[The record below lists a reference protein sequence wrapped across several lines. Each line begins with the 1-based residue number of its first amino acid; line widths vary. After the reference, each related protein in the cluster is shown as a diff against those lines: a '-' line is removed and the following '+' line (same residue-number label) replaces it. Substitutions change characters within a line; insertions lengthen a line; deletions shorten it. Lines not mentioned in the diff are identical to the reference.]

1 LIENQGIIYSKLLDG
16 GNQMSM
22 TMAEKILAK
31 AAGLKETEAG
41 NIVMANID
49 VAMTHDLT
57 GPLAVQSF
65 QNIGVEK
72 VWDPEKI
79 VVLFDHQVPA
89 DSLEAA
95 QNHIFMREFVEK
107 QEITNFYDVKEGV
120 CHQVLPEKGHVLPGE
135 VIVGTDSHTCTH
147 GALGA
152 FATGIGS
159 TDMAM
164 VFATGKLWFKVPET
178 IKFDIEGELNKHV
191 YSKDVVL
198 NIIGQIGADGAT
210 YQACEFGGET
220 TRNMSISERM
230 ALCNMAIEMGG
241 KTGMVEVDEK
251 TKKYLKGRTNKPYE
265 VFQTDEDAE
274 SLSTMYIDVNDLE
287 PQIACPHN
295 VDNVKPVSEVEGTP
309 IDQVFLGSC
318 TNGRL
323 EDLRVAAKIM
333 KGKQVSPK
341 IRMLVIPASREIYSQ
356 ALDEGLMN
364 IFVDSGAL
372 VCNPC
377 CGPCLGGHVGLLG
390 PGEVSLST
398 SNRNFKGRQGS
409 PEAEVYLS
417 SAAVAAASAITGEIT
432 DPR

>member
-1 LIENQGIIYSKLLDG
+1 
-16 GNQMSM
+16 MPR

-31 AAGLKETEAG
+31 AAGIEEIDAG
-41 NIVMANID
+41 KIVMANVD
-49 VAMTHDLT
+49 LAMTHDLT
-57 GPLAVQSF
+57 GPLSVAAF
-65 QNIGVEK
+65 KKIGENE

-79 VVLFDHQVPA
+79 VVIFDHQVPA

-95 QNHIFMREFVEK
+95 QNHLIMRKFVKEQGIK
-107 QEITNFYDVKEGV
+107 NFYDVGEGV
-120 CHQVLPEKGHVLPGE
+120 CHQVLPEKGHVVPGE
-135 VIVGTDSHTCTH
+135 VVVGTDSHTCTH

-178 IKFDIEGELNKHV
+178 LKFEINGKLATNV
-191 YSKDVVL
+191 CSKDVIL
-198 NIIGQIGADGAT
+198 NIIGQVSVDGAS

-220 TRNMSISERM
+220 VSDMSVSDRM
-230 ALCNMAIEMGG
+230 VLCNMAIEMGG
-241 KTGMVEVDEK
+241 KTGLVEPDEK
-251 TKKYLKGRTNKPYE
+251 VIKYVESRSNKNYQ
-265 VFQTDEDAE
+265 VFTSDEDAE
-274 SLSTMYIDVNDLE
+274 SLTTLHVDVTDLE

-295 VDNVKPVSEVEGTP
+295 VDNVKPVSDVEGTP
-309 IDQVFLGSC
+309 LDQIFLGSC

-323 EDLRVAAKIM
+323 DDMRVAAEIL
-333 KGKQVSPK
+333 KGKEVSPRV
-341 IRMLVIPASREIYSQ
+341 RMLVIPASREVYRN
-356 ALDEGLMN
+356 ALEEGLMN
-364 IFVDSGAL
+364 IFVDAGAL

-398 SNRNFKGRQGS
+398 SNRNFQGRQGS

-417 SAAVAAASAITGEIT
+417 SAAVAAASAIKGKIT